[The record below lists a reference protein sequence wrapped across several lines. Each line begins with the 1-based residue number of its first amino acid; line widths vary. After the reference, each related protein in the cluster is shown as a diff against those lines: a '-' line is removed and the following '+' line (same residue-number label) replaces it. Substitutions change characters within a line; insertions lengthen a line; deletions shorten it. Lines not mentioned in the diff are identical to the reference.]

1 MQGEL
6 VCEGKIRFGPLP
18 WETSERLA
26 QFSGNWLQ
34 YAPEENAL
42 VVRKPLP
49 SSCPA
54 FTAVPCELISL
65 IYSIPAE
72 LRDSM
77 PGGCLYIKD
86 GRGDVVRIVVE
97 RGDVRV
103 QWPREDYA
111 RPVSIPVDAALK
123 GLDPKAARVKG
134 WARFA
139 GACERAGDLQKF
151 VERFGGL
158 YPEGDLPSECE
169 QNLVYVRFK
178 DVNIGPKEL
187 IAKLQEL
194 AESQESLQAELDV
207 SSFAPDSAQGSFRLR
222 IRDGQVSAMRPSA
235 WKQGKQ
241 PSAVSH

>member
-34 YAPEENAL
+34 YAPGENAL
-42 VVRKPLP
+42 VARQPQP
-49 SSCPA
+49 SGCPA

-65 IYSIPAE
+65 IYSIPSE

-86 GRGDVVRIVVE
+86 RQGDVVRIVVE
-97 RGDVRV
+97 RGEVRV
-103 QWPREDYA
+103 QWPHKDYA
-111 RPVSIPVDAALK
+111 RPISVSVDAVLK
-123 GLDPKAARVKG
+123 GLDPKTACVKG

-139 GACERAGDLQKF
+139 GACERASELLSF
-151 VERFGGL
+151 VDRFGGL

-169 QNLVYVRFK
+169 QNLVYVRFR

-187 IAKLQEL
+187 IAKLEEL
-194 AESQESLQAELDV
+194 AESHESLQAELDV
-207 SSFAPDSAQGSFRLR
+207 SSFEPDSTQGGFRIQ
-222 IRDGQVSAMRPSA
+222 IRNGQVSAMRPA
-235 WKQGKQ
+235 LWKQE
-241 PSAVSH
+241 